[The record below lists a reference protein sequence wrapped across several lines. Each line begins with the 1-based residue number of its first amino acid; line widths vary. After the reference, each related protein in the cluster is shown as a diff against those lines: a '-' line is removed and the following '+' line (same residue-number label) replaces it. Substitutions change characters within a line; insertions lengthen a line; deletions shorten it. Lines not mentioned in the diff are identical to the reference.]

1 MANTGYK
8 SFTLLERYY
17 KDDGSSTGDTKPNV
31 VTDPDY
37 IAPILDTTSCPQA
50 VRYYNTEQTKTIT
63 KNSCAVGEI
72 GTEVTLTAYVNQF
85 VSDISV
91 SDANNQAI
99 AWLEENAQVYA
110 NNLGTCILNTP
121 IISSSLSSDGM
132 TINLSWIIPHD
143 DVRIT
148 GYQLYR
154 TLDLNGDNWIAYR
167 SLNAPDVKSF
177 SDNSLAANTT
187 YYYKV
192 ATRSA
197 AGLSTPSNITYQT
210 TGDNSAGGPGG
221 GGGSCFVEGTLI
233 TLPDGS
239 KKAIEELHLEQL
251 LLSAEIETLIDTNNA
266 SELYKWSSASLLERR
281 ITSPITKLT
290 QKDAYKTIIVNDGL
304 LEATPTHLQ
313 LIQRDGLWRFISL
326 GDIQVGDNLYN
337 INNEI
342 IPVTSVKINLKKR
355 RIFPLTLNPFHTYFA
370 NGILTHNYK
379 EGENPNP

>member
-37 IAPILDTTSCPQA
+37 IAPIFDTTSCPQDA
-50 VRYYNTEQTKTIT
+50 RYYNTEQTKTIT
-63 KNSCAVGEI
+63 KNDCSEGEA
-72 GTEVTLTAYVNQF
+72 GSEVTLTAYVNQF
-85 VSDISV
+85 VSDISIT
-91 SDANNQAI
+91 DANNQAI

-110 NNLGTCILNTP
+110 NNLGTCILNIP
-121 IISSSLSSDGM
+121 VISSTISSDGM
-132 TINLSWIIPHD
+132 TINLSWIVPHD

-154 TLDLNGDNWIAYR
+154 TLDLNGDWLPYR
-167 SLNAPDVKSF
+167 SINIPDLKSF
-177 SDNSLAANTT
+177 SDTSLAANTT

-197 AGLSTPSNITYQT
+197 AGLSTPSNITSQT
-210 TGDNSAGGPGG
+210 TGDNSTGGPGG

-266 SELYKWSSASLLERR
+266 SELYKWSSDSLLERR

-326 GDIQVGDNLYN
+326 GDIQVGDNLYT

-342 IPVTSVKINLKKR
+342 IPVTSVKINLEKR

>member
-37 IAPILDTTSCPQA
+37 IAPFLDTTNCPPSA
-50 VRYYNTEQTKTIT
+50 RYYNTEQTKTVT
-63 KNSCAVGEI
+63 KNSCAVGEA
-72 GTEVTLTAYVNQF
+72 GTEITLTAYTNQF
-85 VSDISV
+85 VSDISIT
-91 SDANNQAI
+91 DANNQAI

-132 TINLSWIIPHD
+132 TINLSWIVPHD
-143 DVRIT
+143 DVKIT

-154 TLDLNGDNWIAYR
+154 TLDLNGDWLPYR
-167 SLNAPDVKSF
+167 SINIPDLKSF
-177 SDNSLAANTT
+177 SDTSLAANTT

-192 ATRSA
+192 VTRSD
-197 AGLSTPSNITYQT
+197 AGLSTPSNVTYQT
-210 TGDNSAGGPGG
+210 TGDSSAGGPG

-266 SELYKWSSASLLERR
+266 SELYKWSSDSLLERR

-326 GDIQVGDNLYN
+326 GDIQVGDNLYS

-342 IPVTSVKINLKKR
+342 IPVTSVKINLEKR

-379 EGENPNP
+379 EGEGNSNP

>member
-17 KDDGSSTGDTKPNV
+17 KDDGTSTGDIKPNV
-31 VTDPDY
+31 TTDPDY
-37 IAPILDTTSCPQA
+37 IAPILDTISCPPDT
-50 VRYYNTEQTKTIT
+50 RYYNTEQTKTVT
-63 KNSCAVGEI
+63 KNNCSAGEA
-72 GTEVTLTAYVNQF
+72 GTEITLTAYANQF
-85 VSDISV
+85 VSNISV
-91 SDANNQAI
+91 IDANNQAI
-99 AWLEENAQVYA
+99 ALLEENVQIYA
-110 NNLGTCILNTP
+110 NNLGTCVINIPAIT
-121 IISSSLSSDGM
+121 SSLSSDGM
-132 TINLSWIIPHD
+132 TIDLSWSVPHNNIG
-143 DVRIT
+143 IT

-154 TLDLNGDNWIAYR
+154 KVDSGGTWSPHMSINTADITTY
-167 SLNAPDVKSF
+167 
-177 SDNSLAANTT
+177 SDNALSPNTT

-192 ATRSA
+192 STRNT
-197 AGLSTPSNITYQT
+197 AGDLSVPSNETYQT
-210 TGDNSAGGPGG
+210 TGDNSTGGSGG
-221 GGGSCFVEGTLI
+221 GCFVEGTLI

-239 KKAIEELHLEQL
+239 KKAIEELHLDQL

-266 SELYKWSSASLLERR
+266 NELYKWSSNSLSEKR

-313 LIQRDGLWRFISL
+313 LIQRNGSWRFIPL
-326 GDIQVGDNLYN
+326 GDIQAGDNLYG

-342 IPVTSVKINLKKR
+342 IPVTAVTINLEKR

>member
-37 IAPILDTTSCPQA
+37 IAPFLDTTNCPPSA
-50 VRYYNTEQTKTIT
+50 RYYNTEQTKTVT
-63 KNSCAVGEI
+63 KNSCSVGEV
-72 GTEVTLTAYVNQF
+72 GTEIILTAYVNQF
-85 VSDISV
+85 VSNVSV
-91 SDANNQAI
+91 ADANNQAI

-132 TINLSWIIPHD
+132 TINLSWITPHD
-143 DVRIT
+143 DIRTT

-154 TLDLNGDNWIAYR
+154 KVGSGGTWTSYR
-167 SLNAPDVKSF
+167 SINVANVTTF
-177 SDNSLAANTT
+177 SDNSLDSNTT

-192 ATRSA
+192 STRNAADDLSA
-197 AGLSTPSNITYQT
+197 SSNETYQT
-210 TGDNSAGGPGG
+210 TSYGSNEGPGG
-221 GGGSCFVEGTLI
+221 GGSGCFVEGTLI

-266 SELYKWSSASLLERR
+266 SELYKWSSDSLLERR

-313 LIQRDGLWRFISL
+313 LIQRGGLWRFISL
-326 GDIQVGDNLYN
+326 GDIQVGDNLYT

>member
-17 KDDGSSTGDTKPNV
+17 KDDDSSTGETKPNV

-37 IAPILDTTSCPQA
+37 IAPILDTTNCPPGA
-50 VRYYNTEQTKTIT
+50 RYYNTEQTKTIR
-63 KNSCAVGEI
+63 KNSCSVGEI

-91 SDANNQAI
+91 TDANNQAI

-121 IISSSLSSDGM
+121 IISSGLSSDGM
-132 TINLSWIIPHD
+132 TINLSWIVPYD

-148 GYQLYR
+148 GYQLFR
-154 TLDLNGDNWIAYR
+154 TNDLSSDNWTAYR

-177 SDNSLAANTT
+177 SDNSLTPNTT

-197 AGLSTPSNITYQT
+197 AGLSTSSNVTYQT
-210 TGDNSAGGPGG
+210 TGNNST
-221 GGGSCFVEGTLI
+221 GGSGGSGCFVEGTLI

-239 KKAIEELHLEQL
+239 KKAIEELHLDQL

-266 SELYKWSSASLLERR
+266 SELYKWSSDSLLEKR

-313 LIQRDGLWRFISL
+313 LIQRDDFWRFIAL
-326 GDIQVGDNLYN
+326 GDIQAGDNLYT

-342 IPVTSVKINLKKR
+342 IPVTSVAINLEKR

-379 EGENPNP
+379 EEENPNP

>member
-17 KDDGSSTGDTKPNV
+17 KDDDSSTGITKPNV

-37 IAPILDTTSCPQA
+37 IAPFLDAINCPPGA
-50 VRYYNTEQTKTIT
+50 RYYNTEQTKTVP
-63 KNSCAVGEI
+63 KNNCSAGEA
-72 GTEVTLTAYVNQF
+72 GTEITLTAYTNQF

-91 SDANNQAI
+91 TDANNQALV
-99 AWLEENAQVYA
+99 WLEENAQVYA
-110 NNLGTCILNTP
+110 NNLGTCVINTP
-121 IISSSLSSDGM
+121 IISSSLSGDGM
-132 TINLSWIIPHD
+132 TINLSWIVPYD

-148 GYQLYR
+148 GYQLFR
-154 TLDLNGDNWIAYR
+154 TNDLSSDNWAAYR

-177 SDNSLAANTT
+177 SDNSLTPNTT

-192 ATRSA
+192 AARSA
-197 AGLSTPSNITYQT
+197 AGLSTPSNVTYQT
-210 TGDNSAGGPGG
+210 TSDNSTG
-221 GGGSCFVEGTLI
+221 GGGSGCFVEGTLI

-239 KKAIEELHLEQL
+239 KKAIEELHLDQL

-266 SELYKWSSASLLERR
+266 SELYKWSSDSLLERR

-290 QKDAYKTIIVNDGL
+290 QKDASKTIIVNDGL

-313 LIQRDGLWRFISL
+313 LIQRDGFWRFISL
-326 GDIQVGDNLYN
+326 GDIQVGDNLYT

-342 IPVTSVKINLKKR
+342 IPVTSVVINLEKR

>member
-17 KDDGSSTGDTKPNV
+17 KDDGTSTGDIKPNV

-37 IAPILDTTSCPQA
+37 IAPILDTISCPPGA
-50 VRYYNTEQTKTIT
+50 RYYNTEQTKTVT
-63 KNSCAVGEI
+63 KNNCSAGEA
-72 GTEVTLTAYVNQF
+72 GTEITLTAYANQF
-85 VSDISV
+85 VSNISV
-91 SDANNQAI
+91 IDANNQAI
-99 AWLEENAQVYA
+99 AWLEENAQIYA
-110 NNLGTCILNTP
+110 NNLGTCVINIPAIT
-121 IISSSLSSDGM
+121 SSLSSDGM
-132 TINLSWIIPHD
+132 TIDLSWSVPHNNIG
-143 DVRIT
+143 IT

-154 TLDLNGDNWIAYR
+154 KVGSGGTWSPHMSINTADITTY
-167 SLNAPDVKSF
+167 
-177 SDNSLAANTT
+177 SDNALSPNNT

-192 ATRSA
+192 STRNT
-197 AGLSTPSNITYQT
+197 AGDLSVPSNETYQT
-210 TGDNSAGGPGG
+210 TGDNSTGGSGG
-221 GGGSCFVEGTLI
+221 GCFVEGTLI

-239 KKAIEELHLEQL
+239 KKAIEELHLDQL

-266 SELYKWSSASLLERR
+266 NELYKWSSNSLSEKR

-313 LIQRDGLWRFISL
+313 LIQRNGSWRFIPL
-326 GDIQVGDNLYN
+326 GDIQAGDNLYG

-342 IPVTSVKINLKKR
+342 IPVTAVTINLEKR